1 MKKVLVVFS
10 VLLLVISFSFATP
23 KFMDEEY
30 AKEFCELWNKTPE
43 LTEGLAKWA
52 KKAGKKG
59 YRIIRFYRQ
68 DCGGPEKA
76 VELHIAPKDGKAICI
91 YGGKATKEKPDFLM
105 YATDKNWKSLAK
117 GEFGFMGMGIMT
129 KMTFKGSKIEAMRNM
144 GPFKTFLKNLNKV
157 PHTMECP

>member
-1 MKKVLVVFS
+1 MKNLVGIFVAF
-10 VLLLVISFSFATP
+10 LVSLSISFATP

-30 AKEFCELWNKTPE
+30 AKQFCDLWNKTPE
-43 LTEGLAKWA
+43 LTEGLSKWA
-52 KKAGKKG
+52 TKTGEKG

-76 VELHIAPKDGKAICI
+76 VELHIAPKDGKAVCI
-91 YGGKATKEKPDFLM
+91 YGGKATNENPDFLM
-105 YATDKNWKSLAK
+105 FATDKNWKSLAK

-144 GPFKTFLKNLNKV
+144 GPFKTFLTNLDKV
-157 PHTMECP
+157 PHTMDCP

>member
-1 MKKVLVVFS
+1 MKKMLGMFLGFLFLVS
-10 VLLLVISFSFATP
+10 ASTATP

-30 AKEFCELWNKTPE
+30 AKQFCDLWNKTQT
-43 LTEGLAKWA
+43 LTEGLSNWS
-52 KKAGKKG
+52 KKVNKNG

-76 VELHIAPKDGKAICI
+76 VELHIAPKDGKAICV
-91 YGGKATKEKPDFLM
+91 YGGKATNEHADFLM
-105 YATDKNWKSLAK
+105 FATDENWKSLAK

-144 GPFKTFLKNLNKV
+144 GPFKAFLLNLDKV
-157 PHTMECP
+157 PHTMDCP

>member
-1 MKKVLVVFS
+1 MKKVLGSFLS
-10 VLLLVISFSFATP
+10 LLLIITLSVAKP

-43 LTEGLAKWA
+43 LTEGLAKWS
-52 KKAGKKG
+52 KKVNKNG

-91 YGGKATKEKPDFLM
+91 YGGKATDEKPDFLM
-105 YATDKNWKSLAK
+105 YATDENWKSLAK

-129 KMTFKGSKIEAMRNM
+129 KMTFQGSKFEAMKNM

-157 PHTMECP
+157 PHTMDCP

>member
-1 MKKVLVVFS
+1 MRKL
-10 VLLLVISFSFATP
+10 LYLILPALLVINLSFAKP

-30 AKEFCELWNKTPE
+30 AKQFCELWNKTPE
-43 LTEGLAKWA
+43 LTEGLAHWSTKV
-52 KKAGKKG
+52 GEKG

-76 VELHIAPKDGKAICI
+76 IELHIAPKDGKAICI
-91 YGGKATKEKPDFLM
+91 YGGKATNEKADFLM
-105 YATDKNWKSLAK
+105 FATDKNWKSLAN

-129 KMTFKGSKIEAMRNM
+129 KMTFEGSKIEAMRNM

>member
-1 MKKVLVVFS
+1 MKKILGLFLSFLFFVSAS
-10 VLLLVISFSFATP
+10 VAIP

-30 AKEFCELWNKTPE
+30 AKQFCDLWNKTPT
-43 LTEGLAKWA
+43 LTDGLSNWS
-52 KKAGKKG
+52 KKVNKNG

-76 VELHIAPKDGKAICI
+76 IELHIAPKDGKAICI
-91 YGGKATKEKPDFLM
+91 YGGKATNEKADFLM
-105 YATDKNWKSLAK
+105 FATDKNWESLAK

-144 GPFKTFLKNLNKV
+144 GPFKTFLLNLDKV
-157 PHTMECP
+157 PHTMDCP